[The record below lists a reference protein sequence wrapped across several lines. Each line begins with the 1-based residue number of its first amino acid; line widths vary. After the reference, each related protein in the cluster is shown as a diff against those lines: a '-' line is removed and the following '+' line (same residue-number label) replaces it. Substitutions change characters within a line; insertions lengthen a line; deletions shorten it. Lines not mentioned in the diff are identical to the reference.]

1 MKYFNCTTIVWMIRI
16 SFGIFSFFAIGFWG
30 VIYAD
35 DNLSGSVRVIS
46 ENDSYGVFTDRYY
59 TSGNRIEYLSP
70 DLYSIPGFLF
80 QKFFSN
86 KIQKN
91 CDRYI
96 NYCTPLFTHGISANH
111 LVFTPYE
118 VGAYDPKKGDRPYA
132 GLFYISNSYSAVLSG
147 WIYYSEWKFG
157 FTGSNTLAEKAQ
169 REIHRFF
176 DFGEPSGWSH
186 QLKGE
191 NGMNIDQKLIK
202 PLNKNIAVYSNLGL
216 GNIDLHNEWGLYL
229 RWGKIASQN
238 TFSGYSIR
246 DPGNAGIYGS
256 YPSEPEDSEYFFFLY
271 PSIKYQEKSI
281 TLGNQLS
288 NTSDFRGVFSDPNI
302 SERDRFLLFKYGLL
316 QTNSTLLPQEELIVF
331 NTVFNN
337 LSSLELKQARLL
349 VEYVYNT
356 ENVNPLT
363 ALAYYNII
371 SPKSGWEYS
380 ATKYIAYKN
389 FLEQSVIPASEHNTI
404 LALALLSGEFQYNKE
419 HTTIPRKVQGF
430 LQSGFAIKANSF
442 FAAIS
447 WQLSSTE
454 FYQSRAFPNHYLY
467 GSVQLGY
474 RF

>member
-1 MKYFNCTTIVWMIRI
+1 MI
-16 SFGIFSFFAIGFWG
+16 FLIGLG
-30 VIYAD
+30 YSNSIYSE
-35 DNLSGSVRVIS
+35 DNLSGSIRVIS
-46 ENDSYGVFTDRYY
+46 ENDSYGIFTDRYY

-70 DLYSIPGFLF
+70 DMFSVPGFLF
-80 QKFFSN
+80 QKFFSD

-96 NYCTPLFTHGISANH
+96 NYCTPLFTNGISANH

-118 VGAYDPKKGDRPYA
+118 VGKYDPKSGDRPYA

-157 FTGSNTLAEKAQ
+157 FTGTNTLAEKAQ

-176 DFGEPSGWSH
+176 SLGEPSGWFH
-186 QLKGE
+186 QVKGE

-202 PLNKNIAVYSNLGL
+202 PFNKNIAVYSNLGL

-246 DPGNAGIYGS
+246 DPGSAGIYGS
-256 YPSEPEDSEYFFFLY
+256 YPSESEDSEYFFFVY
-271 PSIKYQEKSI
+271 PGVKYQERNI
-281 TLGNQLS
+281 TLGNKIS
-288 NTSDFRGVFSDPNI
+288 NSSDFRGVLSDPNF

-316 QTNSTLLPQEELIVF
+316 QTNSTLAPQEELIVF

-337 LSSLELKQARLL
+337 LSTLEEKQARIL
-349 VEYVYNT
+349 VEYIYNT

-363 ALAYYNII
+363 ALAYYNLIF
-371 SPKSGWEYS
+371 PNSGWEYS
-380 ATKYIAYKN
+380 VTKYIAYKK

-404 LALALLSGEFQYNKE
+404 LALALLSGEFQHDKE
-419 HTTIPRKVQGF
+419 YTTIPRKVQGF
-430 LQSGFAIKANSF
+430 IQSGFAIKANAF

-454 FYQSRAFPNHYLY
+454 FYQIRAFPNHYLY
-467 GSVQLGY
+467 GSIQLGY